1 MRGHVPTNSARTF
14 PGSQLAREIYYRR
27 GCLPQYEMAPSTAVL
42 AQHAVDVPPVFLQG
56 AGPDSRH
63 GEQLLAGYRA
73 AGGQSP
79 EGAVAEDS
87 ERRQATPPGLDQ
99 TPDAQRRFEAGVH
112 PGF

>member
-1 MRGHVPTNSARTF
+1 MSRPYFSKVLVPI
-14 PGSQLAREIYYRR
+14 PG
-27 GCLPQYEMAPSTAVL
+27 TASSSWLV
-42 AQHAVDVPPVFLQG
+42 
-56 AGPDSRH
+56 
-63 GEQLLAGYRA
+63 YRA

-87 ERRQATPPGLDQ
+87 ERRQATPPGLDE